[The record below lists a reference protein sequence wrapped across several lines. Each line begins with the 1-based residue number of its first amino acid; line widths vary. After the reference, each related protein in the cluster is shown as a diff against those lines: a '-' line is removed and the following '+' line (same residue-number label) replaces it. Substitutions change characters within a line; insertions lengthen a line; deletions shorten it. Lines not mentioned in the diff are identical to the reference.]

1 MTSIEKYNMLIKLA
15 GQLIEESK
23 KGIPIIVEGRKDLTS
38 LKRIGVKGRIRC
50 VKSRR
55 LNFINLVDELKE
67 EKETIIMT
75 DFDREGEELAHQLSI
90 ALTES
95 RVKVNNMIRE
105 KIRSLFRN
113 EIKAVEE
120 LANFYY
126 KAVCQLT
133 QS

>member
-55 LNFINLVDELKE
+55 LNFINLVDE
-67 EKETIIMT
+67 
-75 DFDREGEELAHQLSI
+75 
-90 ALTES
+90 
-95 RVKVNNMIRE
+95 
-105 KIRSLFRN
+105 
-113 EIKAVEE
+113 
-120 LANFYY
+120 
-126 KAVCQLT
+126 
-133 QS
+133 